1 MTPDDVLCG
10 SNGEGVH
17 LHIGTLSR
25 PTLTNQHDTMPRLL
39 HFMHLN
45 DLREKE
51 REKVEREGGRKIGRK
66 VRREGGMTGGKKE
79 RNKKKSREERK
90 IG

>member
-10 SNGEGVH
+10 SYGDGEH
-17 LHIGTLSR
+17 LNNGTLSR

-45 DLREKE
+45 DLREEESEKE
-51 REKVEREGGRKIGRK
+51 EKREGRKRG
-66 VRREGGMTGGKKE
+66 
-79 RNKKKSREERK
+79 REEDR
-90 IG
+90 